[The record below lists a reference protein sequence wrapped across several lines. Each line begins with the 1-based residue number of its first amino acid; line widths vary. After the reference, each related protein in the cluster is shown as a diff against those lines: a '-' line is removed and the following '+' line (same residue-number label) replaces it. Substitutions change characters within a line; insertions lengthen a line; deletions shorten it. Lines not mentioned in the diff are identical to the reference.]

1 MILKLFILFNFD
13 INFHAGFE
21 YFSLGIGKI
30 WSASCRHVGIKST
43 EAASQGHA
51 FEGSVIVVC
60 PCFDHLACVRTQTS
74 NELAVSMQYHP
85 KHLLSQVALLN
96 PKSLS
101 KCKKM
106 KRNRSHHSNIF
117 WKVTTVYPCNMSWRD
132 TKQVKTVFNNEE
144 DTFGELCAG
153 IPKYSN
159 PCDFWLVQNRKW
171 NYQVLYHLFGVMKP
185 ISDDTFMF

>member
-1 MILKLFILFNFD
+1 M
-13 INFHAGFE
+13 
-21 YFSLGIGKI
+21 
-30 WSASCRHVGIKST
+30 
-43 EAASQGHA
+43 
-51 FEGSVIVVC
+51 
-60 PCFDHLACVRTQTS
+60 
-74 NELAVSMQYHP
+74 
-85 KHLLSQVALLN
+85 
-96 PKSLS
+96 S
-101 KCKKM
+101 KCKMM

-185 ISDDTFMF
+185 ISDDTFMFWCSFLLAWRYELQSVKIRPLRTVSHHFLPFYLREKEIWRPS